1 MKPKF
6 LKDIA
11 GNLPNYITLG
21 AVAADAVVTVG
32 RIQSVLSSNQASS
45 RTALGLGSAALSS
58 TTDFATSAQGTLAGS
73 ALQPGILPVGTT
85 LSSTDATNLFTNARV
100 NTAIGLNVSATRT
113 ALGLGTAAL
122 SASTAFATSAQGV
135 LAGTALQPG
144 TLPIGTTLNA
154 TEANNLVTNARVVS
168 AIGLNVSAT
177 RTALGLGSAALSSTS
192 DFATSAQGTL
202 AGTAL
207 QPGTL
212 PVGTTLNT
220 TEANNLVTNARVV
233 SAIGIDAAAARTAL
247 GLGTAALS
255 AASAFATSA
264 QGTLAST
271 ALQQATAD
279 ARYPRTVLGVAP
291 DAGGNIALSV
301 LTEETSYASHTLKGF
316 TNSYYVKNMLQEY
329 KDIYEARVWQPAQKV
344 DVGAVRL
351 PTAYYLPGV
360 VPATVKIHRCIQAGI
375 TGNSEPTW
383 ATEDFYI
390 NSGSSSTT
398 DGTAVWRAY
407 NIIHV
412 DSAVADNS
420 GDGSQGAPYRDWR
433 ATPFTS
439 SATLANSAW
448 SPGRAVA
455 LKRGSVFNSYQPTGF
470 EGSLARMYIKKPTGA
485 TALYPERRTVMSY
498 GQGFVPVIEG
508 GGGGVLKFGILV
520 ADTSAASHEG
530 FVTFQDIAVNGSG
543 NVSTAG
549 GAGIMV
555 TVRYEERSPGYSTHP
570 TGCAFIGC
578 KVYDFYIAGGGTSAT
593 SSDCNGLQTFGAQT
607 VILDCEVTDCGDD
620 NYWLLGSNLVVIGNR
635 SSGSATHS
643 TYWPTRERGDEMQIN
658 SSPWNGNGDTPC
670 NNVIVVGNSLVHNN
684 PNKHVMIINPEVTGT
699 DNRSKNYLVAYNYM
713 ESAVNSTINQI
724 SFYCSGI
731 EGTINNN
738 LVISR
743 HTRATTDTAAV
754 FLTSAVDF
762 YNNLVLVYGNYRA
775 LELGPVSLNGGAVI
789 NTATGA
795 RAFNNTFVNLGTS
808 TVGILNWGTGVATSI
823 VNNTIIGFST
833 GVQAVAGTRAGYN
846 AFQAVTTNYS
856 GGATLL
862 GNDVVSAN
870 LKTYL
875 GIPYSKTSALRNA
888 GYKQADSLF
897 DDFGGSRRV
906 GSKPTIGACEV
917 PLL

>member
-1 MKPKF
+1 MSSSLMKPKF
-6 LKDIA
+6 LRDIA

-32 RIQSVLSSNQASS
+32 RVQSVLSANQASS

-58 TTDFATSAQGTLAGS
+58 TSDFATSAQGTLAGS

-154 TEANNLVTNARVVS
+154 TEANNLFTNVRVNT
-168 AIGLNVSAT
+168 AIGV
-177 RTALGLGSAALSSTS
+177 
-192 DFATSAQGTL
+192 
-202 AGTAL
+202 
-207 QPGTL
+207 
-212 PVGTTLNT
+212 
-220 TEANNLVTNARVV
+220 
-233 SAIGIDAAAARTAL
+233 DAAATRTAL

-316 TNSYYVKNMLQEY
+316 ANSYYVKNVLQEY

-407 NIIHV
+407 TIIHV

-485 TALYPERRTVMSY
+485 TALYPERRY
-498 GQGFVPVIEG
+498 
-508 GGGGVLKFGILV
+508 
-520 ADTSAASHEG
+520 
-530 FVTFQDIAVNGSG
+530 
-543 NVSTAG
+543 
-549 GAGIMV
+549 
-555 TVRYEERSPGYSTHP
+555 
-570 TGCAFIGC
+570 
-578 KVYDFYIAGGGTSAT
+578 
-593 SSDCNGLQTFGAQT
+593 
-607 VILDCEVTDCGDD
+607 
-620 NYWLLGSNLVVIGNR
+620 
-635 SSGSATHS
+635 
-643 TYWPTRERGDEMQIN
+643 
-658 SSPWNGNGDTPC
+658 
-670 NNVIVVGNSLVHNN
+670 
-684 PNKHVMIINPEVTGT
+684 
-699 DNRSKNYLVAYNYM
+699 
-713 ESAVNSTINQI
+713 
-724 SFYCSGI
+724 
-731 EGTINNN
+731 
-738 LVISR
+738 
-743 HTRATTDTAAV
+743 
-754 FLTSAVDF
+754 
-762 YNNLVLVYGNYRA
+762 
-775 LELGPVSLNGGAVI
+775 
-789 NTATGA
+789 
-795 RAFNNTFVNLGTS
+795 
-808 TVGILNWGTGVATSI
+808 
-823 VNNTIIGFST
+823 
-833 GVQAVAGTRAGYN
+833 
-846 AFQAVTTNYS
+846 
-856 GGATLL
+856 
-862 GNDVVSAN
+862 
-870 LKTYL
+870 
-875 GIPYSKTSALRNA
+875 
-888 GYKQADSLF
+888 
-897 DDFGGSRRV
+897 
-906 GSKPTIGACEV
+906 
-917 PLL
+917 